1 TFGDA
6 RTGVIQ
12 ALYSEDLWAQ
22 LALGLT
28 ELKAGE
34 TAGVLMTLAD
44 SYNSRDETG
53 QYDPLPQAF
62 TNIRCTDE
70 NSYGNK
76 PAMEEL
82 RDLARRY
89 DEAGPFQ
96 AASVSPGVYD
106 YCDFWKFKD
115 TLPKTKKLTA

>member
-1 TFGDA
+1 LADLKDAPFTCALGDGITDRAELTTAVQGILRSLEGKPLPAGSEGEDREVTFGDA

-44 SYNSRDETG
+44 SY
-53 QYDPLPQAF
+53 
-62 TNIRCTDE
+62 
-70 NSYGNK
+70 
-76 PAMEEL
+76 
-82 RDLARRY
+82 
-89 DEAGPFQ
+89 
-96 AASVSPGVYD
+96 
-106 YCDFWKFKD
+106 
-115 TLPKTKKLTA
+115 